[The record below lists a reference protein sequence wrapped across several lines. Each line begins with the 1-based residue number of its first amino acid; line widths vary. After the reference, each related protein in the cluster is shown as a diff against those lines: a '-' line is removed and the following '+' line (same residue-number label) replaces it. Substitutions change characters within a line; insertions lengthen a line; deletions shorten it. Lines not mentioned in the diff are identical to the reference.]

1 MSKSKVAVCGR
12 CGSMARAER
21 CNYAFVECGLPGV
34 LLRDVEMVRCAACGE
49 EEVAI
54 PRLNELM
61 RTLALAVLCK
71 PYPLNGKEVRFL
83 RKSLHFSAQELSRLL
98 RIDKTTISKWE
109 NGHDAVGPQSDRLL
123 RLLVAAK
130 GEGMQEKNVLDQVV
144 EALGRIEEIERPF
157 HLELNPALHSFEY
170 A

>member
-1 MSKSKVAVCGR
+1 MSKLKNAACGN
-12 CGSMARAER
+12 CGAEARAER
-21 CNYAFVECGLPGV
+21 GNYAFTECGLPGV
-34 LLRDVEMVRCAACGE
+34 VLRDVKIVRCSACGE
-49 EEVAI
+49 EEVTI

-61 RTLALAVLCK
+61 RTLAVAVLCK

-83 RKSLHFSAQELSRLL
+83 RKSLHFSAAELSRLL

-109 NGHDAVGPQSDRLL
+109 NGHDTVGPQSDRLL

-130 GEGMQEKNVLDQVV
+130 GEGMKNVLDQVV
-144 EALGRIEEIERPF
+144 EALGRIEDIERPF
-157 HLELNPALHSFEY
+157 RLELNPELHSFEY